1 MTLTPTSTWG
11 SCAGPA
17 ARSGWGSWVGSW
29 IEPPPWVPPWWGT
42 ALGPNE
48 STAPSEASRVL
59 LAGSPG
65 RRHIAPHLWG
75 RLKYLSSP
83 SWDKGTRVHLFS
95 THCPAAPFDQ
105 ACTARD
111 THVTNAWGLYCPRG
125 ACSGCGSKQSVIRYT
140 GWSAHKWGSPS
151 ASLSSPQNACKQK
164 SKERVSRS

>member
-83 SWDKGTRVHLFS
+83 SWDKDTRVHLLS

-105 ACTARD
+105 ACTAHQGHACD
-111 THVTNAWGLYCPRG
+111 QCLGLMLG
-125 ACSGCGSKQSVIRYT
+125 AYT
-140 GWSAHKWGSPS
+140 VPGEPVVDVA
-151 ASLSSPQNACKQK
+151 AS
-164 SKERVSRS
+164 RV